1 MRLIRYGD
9 KGREKP
15 GIEIDGI
22 RFDCSKMFKDWDRE
36 FFNDN
41 GIQKLEDALKSA
53 NIHQVR
59 EIERVASP
67 IARPGMIICV
77 GLNYADHA
85 EEAKM
90 KPPSEPILFMKA
102 SNTIAG
108 AHDKVPIPKDS
119 EAIDYEI
126 ELGVVIGKD
135 SYQLESEAAAED
147 AIAGYTI
154 VNDVSERDY
163 QIKKGG
169 QWVKGKSSPGFC
181 PTGPCIVTKDEIAD
195 INNLALTLKVND
207 EVRQNSNTSAMI
219 FSPQYLVKYISQFMR
234 LEAGDLICTG
244 TPSGVALG
252 MEESGYL
259 KKGDLVDLE
268 IEGIG
273 AQSHMF
279 V

>member
-15 GIEIDGI
+15 GIEIEGT

-41 GIQKLEDALKSA
+41 GLQKLEDALKKA

-59 EIERVASP
+59 GIERVASP

-77 GLNYADHA
+77 GLNYSDHA
-85 EEAKM
+85 KESKM
-90 KPPSEPILFMKA
+90 EVPPEPVLFMKA
-102 SNTIAG
+102 TNTLAG
-108 AHDKVPIPKDS
+108 AHDKVPIPKGS
-119 EAIDYEI
+119 EKVDYEI
-126 ELGVVIGKD
+126 ELGIVIGRD
-135 SYQLESEAAAED
+135 IYQLDSEDDAED
-147 AIAGYTI
+147 AIAGYTV
-154 VNDVSERDY
+154 VNDVSERNY
-163 QIKKGG
+163 QIKKQG

-181 PTGPCIVTKDEIAD
+181 PTGPCLVTKDEID
-195 INNLALTLKVND
+195 NVDNLRITLKVND
-207 EVRQNSNTSAMI
+207 AIRQDSNTSFMV
-219 FSPQYLVKYISQFMR
+219 FSPKFIVKYISQYMK

-252 MEESGYL
+252 MKEDGYL

-268 IEGIG
+268 IENIG
-273 AQSHMF
+273 TLSHMF